1 MAFMSQQDEE
11 KEQYLKIRKSD
22 LASICSE
29 LSEVRKRLE
38 ELEKREQQ

>member
-1 MAFMSQQDEE
+1 MSKQEGQEE
-11 KEQYLKIRKSD
+11 FLKIRKSE
-22 LASICSE
+22 LVSISSE